1 MQANQI
7 IHNYRLLR
15 FIAQGGMGEVW
26 QAQHIYL
33 DKTVAIKRLHPG
45 LARDAAVRRR
55 FKQEAA
61 TLAYLDHLHIVRLH
75 DYLEDPTEVYLV
87 MEFVEGVP
95 LDEWITKKTGPIP
108 EPRAAELLRQILDGV
123 GYAHARGIIHRDIKP
138 SNFLITPDEQVKI
151 LDFGIAH
158 AMEGHEMKLT
168 KTGSRLGTVLYMS
181 PEQVQ
186 GHAIDLRSDIY
197 AIGVTLFQ
205 MLTGQCPYR
214 HDATEFQVFEQI
226 VHHPLPRA
234 ASLYPMV
241 SPHMQYLIDK
251 ATAKSP
257 QQRFQT
263 CAEFFETMIGATPVG
278 GDTAPAAPPK
288 PAQAPTATDAK
299 AERKAARQA
308 AKAERQAGTPGMRP
322 FFQRFGVWLGL
333 FGLIGILLVLG
344 VTGYFVYWRQY
355 QRIHMSPAEVAEEFL
370 EAVLDGDI
378 EGARRYGQPNCDRL
392 IGTLISVTQGQGSR
406 DVIID
411 RTERNGLD
419 AQVYFHYEGATG
431 SDPLEVDWDS
441 KGWRVS
447 CVEAK

>member
-1 MQANQI
+1 
-7 IHNYRLLR
+7 
-15 FIAQGGMGEVW
+15 
-26 QAQHIYL
+26 
-33 DKTVAIKRLHPG
+33 
-45 LARDAAVRRR
+45 
-55 FKQEAA
+55 
-61 TLAYLDHLHIVRLH
+61 
-75 DYLEDPTEVYLV
+75 V

-95 LDEWITKKTGPIP
+95 LDEWINKKTGPIP

-168 KTGSRLGTVLYMS
+168 KTGTRLGTVLYMS

-186 GHAIDLRSDIY
+186 GHTIDLRSDIY

-234 ASLYPMV
+234 AGIYPMV

-257 QQRFQT
+257 QQRFQG

-278 GDTAPAAPPK
+278 ATQESAPPAVEAAPI
-288 PAQAPTATDAK
+288 ATK
-299 AERKAARQA
+299 AARKAA
-308 AKAERQAGTPGMRP
+308 AKAAASDAPPSHLGTRP

-344 VTGYFVYWRQY
+344 VIGYFVYWRQY

-370 EAVLDGDI
+370 EAVLDGDR
-378 EGARRYGQPNCDRL
+378 EGARRYGQPNCDLL
-392 IGTLISVTQGQGSR
+392 IGAMISVTQGLGSR

-419 AQVYFHYEGATG
+419 AKVYFHYEGATG
-431 SDPLEVDWDS
+431 SEPLEVDWDS

-447 CVEAK
+447 CSETD